1 MMRDVTSAPSSYT
14 VSDYLLDRLAEAGV
28 DRLFGVPGDF
38 TLRMLDRVE
47 AHPTVQWVGCGN
59 ELGAGYAADGYA
71 RVRGLG
77 AVCTTFGVGELS
89 ALNAVAGAAAERVPL
104 LHIVGAPT
112 STTQAAGRA
121 THHTLG
127 DGDFRHF
134 ARMTAEV
141 TAVQAIPNADDA
153 TAEIDRVVAEVRERR
168 MPGYL
173 VLAAD
178 VAAAPAT
185 PPTTPLPNRIGITD
199 PRELAEF
206 TEAARAI
213 LQGAERP
220 ALIADVLVERMGGQ
234 AQLDALL
241 TTGIPHATLLWG
253 RHVVDETAPGFVGTY
268 IGEVSPEPLHDAI
281 DGADVLIL
289 AGVQF
294 TELTSGFFSQ
304 RFGTANVIDVGPRGT
319 AIGGRRFTPIALPDA
334 LAALDGLIPAP
345 AAPVTTPRPETPAAP
360 AAGTPLTQTAM
371 WDVVAAELRDGD
383 LVVADQGTPFFGMG
397 AHSFPRDVLSI
408 AQPLWAS
415 IGYGLPAGLGAALA
429 APERRAL
436 VLIGD
441 GAAQLTIAELGTL
454 LRYRVPATILL
465 VDNAGYTI
473 ERTINGETAD
483 YNDIQPWEWHALPAA
498 MGGGRGVKVTTVG
511 ELQEALQGAGEELLL
526 VQAVVAPMD
535 VPELL
540 GAFSAAAAAA
550 SRPPVV

>member
-1 MMRDVTSAPSSYT
+1 MSTTADADYT
-14 VSDYLLDRLAEAGV
+14 VTDYLLDRLAEAGV

-38 TLRMLDRVE
+38 TLGMLDRVE
-47 AHPTVQWVGCGN
+47 AHTGVEWIGCGN

-77 AVCTTFGVGELS
+77 AVFTTFGVGELS

-104 LHIVGAPT
+104 LHVVGAPSS
-112 STTQAAGRA
+112 STQVAGRA

-141 TAVQAIPNADDA
+141 TAVQALVNADDA
-153 TAEIDRVVAEVRERR
+153 TAEIDRVISEVRERR

-173 VLAAD
+173 LIPMD
-178 VAAAPAT
+178 VGASSAAPPAA
-185 PPTTPLPNRIGITD
+185 PLPTRTGITD

-213 LQGAERP
+213 LATAQNP
-220 ALIADVLVERMGGQ
+220 ALIADVLVERMGGR

-241 TTGIPHATLLWG
+241 ATGIPHATLLWG

-268 IGEVSPEPLHDAI
+268 IGDVSPEPLLDTI

-334 LAALDGLIPAP
+334 LAALNGLIPTP
-345 AAPVTTPRPETPAAP
+345 AEPIRRPRPAIPTPPAP
-360 AAGTPLTQTAM
+360 DAPLTQSAM
-371 WDVVAAELRDGD
+371 WDVVAAQLRDGD

-397 AHSFPRDVLSI
+397 AHSFPRDVLAI

-429 APERRAL
+429 APERRPL

-473 ERTINGETAD
+473 ERTIRGETAV
-483 YNDIQPWEWHALPAA
+483 YNDIQLWDWQALPAA
-498 MGGGRGVKVTTVG
+498 LGGGRGVKVTTVG
-511 ELQEALQGAGEELLL
+511 ELQAALAGAGEELLL
-526 VQAVVAPMD
+526 IQAVVAPLD
-535 VPELL
+535 VPDLL
-540 GAFSAAAAAA
+540 KAFSAQAAAA